1 MIGTVYLLDGGIA
14 RSYLKL
20 HAYLPH
26 ISELSENTLD
36 DLFLQV
42 TIKIRTIV
50 R

>member
-1 MIGTVYLLDGGIA
+1 MIGTVYLLGGGIA

-20 HAYLPH
+20 HAHPSH
-26 ISELSENTLD
+26 ISELSEDTLD

-42 TIKIRTIV
+42 TINIRTIV